1 MTAHI
6 TKTWVEDG
14 KLITQV
20 FDGKD
25 IYKRTW
31 VGLTH
36 EKRVSIIREDENR
49 SLLEHCERI
58 EAELKEKNA

>member
-1 MTAHI
+1 MI
-6 TKTWVEDG
+6 DVEYA
-14 KLITQV
+14 TPQQ
-20 FDGKD
+20 
-25 IYKRTW
+25 RTW

-58 EAELKEKNA
+58 EAELKERNA